1 MASTTG
7 KTNPQY
13 RTASRRPMPRN
24 APSGKPARPSRE
36 PVPQER
42 YRTGTAKP
50 KRRRMRSMKAHIWDT
65 GVFFSVLL
73 LLITGLIALFS
84 ASYTN
89 AMFYKGS
96 ATYFIMRQGIFAAIG
111 LAAMIALS
119 KFPYRMY
126 AGIHNI
132 IMWISVALLILVAIP
147 GIGTSINNARRWLF
161 GFQPSEIAKLTVI
174 ICFSYWVARDPKSV
188 RSVKTMV
195 QPYGLLLAMYIG
207 LLYLEPH
214 TSAMVIIC
222 GIGVIILLAGG
233 MRLWYFAPILG
244 LGAGAV
250 AVFYVAFPHVR
261 TRFEVWLNPFS
272 DMADKGLQGSMSQI
286 AIGSGGLLGR
296 GLGNGLQKQLY
307 LPEPHND
314 FIFATWCEEMGLIGA
329 LLVILLFAYLIYRG
343 FRVARY
349 APDKFGSLLATGI
362 TAKLAIQTLMNLFV
376 VTGIMPV
383 TGAALPFFS
392 YGGTAL
398 LLQLGEMGIL
408 LNISRYMRID
418 GRNQD

>member
-13 RTASRRPMPRN
+13 RPASRRPMPRN
-24 APSGKPARPSRE
+24 APSGKTARPSRE
-36 PVPQER
+36 PVPKER
-42 YRTGTAKP
+42 YHTGTAKP

-111 LAAMIALS
+111 LAA
-119 KFPYRMY
+119 
-126 AGIHNI
+126 
-132 IMWISVALLILVAIP
+132 LLILVVIP
-147 GIGTSINNARRWLF
+147 GIGTTVNNAQRWLF

-195 QPYGLLLAMYIG
+195 QPYGLLLALYIG

-214 TSAMVIIC
+214 TSAMIIIC
-222 GIGVIILLAGG
+222 GIGIIILLAGG

-244 LGAGAV
+244 LGAGVV
-250 AVFYVAFPHVR
+250 AAFYVAFKHVR
-261 TRFEVWLNPFS
+261 DRFEVWLNPFS
-272 DMADKGLQGSMSQI
+272 DMANKGLQGSMSQI

>member
-13 RTASRRPMPRN
+13 RPASRRPMPRN
-24 APSGKPARPSRE
+24 APSGKTARPSRE
-36 PVPQER
+36 PVPKER
-42 YRTGTAKP
+42 YHTGTAKP

-111 LAAMIALS
+111 LAAMIVLS
-119 KFPYRMY
+119 KIPYRMY

-132 IMWISVALLILVAIP
+132 IMWISVALLVLVVIP
-147 GIGTSINNARRWLF
+147 GIGTTVNNAQRWLF

-195 QPYGLLLAMYIG
+195 QPYGLLLALYIG

-214 TSAMVIIC
+214 TSAMIIIC
-222 GIGVIILLAGG
+222 GIGIIILLAGG

-244 LGAGAV
+244 LGAGVV
-250 AVFYVAFPHVR
+250 AAFYVAFKHVR
-261 TRFEVWLNPFS
+261 DRFEVWLNPFS
-272 DMADKGLQGSMSQI
+272 DMANKGLQGSMSQI
-286 AIGSGGLLGR
+286 AIGSGGLLGL
-296 GLGNGLQKQLY
+296 GLGKSRQKFLF
-307 LPEPHND
+307 LPEEHND
-314 FIFATWCEEMGLIGA
+314 CIFSIVCEELGLIGA
-329 LLVILLFAYLIYRG
+329 TLIMAIFALLIIRG
-343 FRVARY
+343 YWIALHAR
-349 APDKFGSLLATGI
+349 DRFGSLLVVGITTQIALQVFLNIAVVTNLVPNTGI
-362 TAKLAIQTLMNLFV
+362 S
-376 VTGIMPV
+376 
-383 TGAALPFFS
+383 LPFFS
-392 YGGTAL
+392 FGGTAL
-398 LLQLGEMGIL
+398 AIQLAEMGVVL
-408 LNISRYMRID
+408 SVSRQMPPS
-418 GRNQD
+418 

>member
-13 RTASRRPMPRN
+13 RPASRRPMPRN

-42 YRTGTAKP
+42 YHTGTAKP

-96 ATYFIMRQGIFAAIG
+96 ATYFIMRQGIFAAAG

-147 GIGTSINNARRWLF
+147 GIGTSVNNARRWLF

-250 AVFYVAFPHVR
+250 AAFYVAFPHVR

-286 AIGSGGLLGR
+286 AIGSGGLFGK
-296 GLGNGLQKQLY
+296 GYMNGTQTTY
-307 LPEPHND
+307 GFVPEQSTD
-314 FIFATWCEEMGLIGA
+314 FIFCTVGEEWGFFGCLIVIGLYVMLILQILKDAEHSRENFTRIYGYCLASCLFMHLFINIGMTIG
-329 LLVILLFAYLIYRG
+329 L
-343 FRVARY
+343 
-349 APDKFGSLLATGI
+349 
-362 TAKLAIQTLMNLFV
+362 
-376 VTGIMPV
+376 MPV
-383 TGAALPFFS
+383 IGIPLPFMS
-392 YGGTAL
+392 YGGSSLWAFTAML
-398 LLQLGEMGIL
+398 AIFIALDHQEKK
-408 LNISRYMRID
+408 YF
-418 GRNQD
+418 

>member
-1 MASTTG
+1 
-7 KTNPQY
+7 
-13 RTASRRPMPRN
+13 
-24 APSGKPARPSRE
+24 
-36 PVPQER
+36 
-42 YRTGTAKP
+42 
-50 KRRRMRSMKAHIWDT
+50 
-65 GVFFSVLL
+65 
-73 LLITGLIALFS
+73 
-84 ASYTN
+84 
-89 AMFYKGS
+89 
-96 ATYFIMRQGIFAAIG
+96 
-111 LAAMIALS
+111 
-119 KFPYRMY
+119 
-126 AGIHNI
+126 
-132 IMWISVALLILVAIP
+132 
-147 GIGTSINNARRWLF
+147 
-161 GFQPSEIAKLTVI
+161 
-174 ICFSYWVARDPKSV
+174 
-188 RSVKTMV
+188 
-195 QPYGLLLAMYIG
+195 
-207 LLYLEPH
+207 
-214 TSAMVIIC
+214 MVIIC

-349 APDKFGSLLATGI
+349 AQDKFGSLLATGI

>member
-13 RTASRRPMPRN
+13 RPASRRPMPRN

-89 AMFYKGS
+89 GS

-161 GFQPSEIAKLTVI
+161 GFQPSE
-174 ICFSYWVARDPKSV
+174 
-188 RSVKTMV
+188 
-195 QPYGLLLAMYIG
+195 
-207 LLYLEPH
+207 YLEPH

-250 AVFYVAFPHVR
+250 AAFYIAFPHVR

>member
-13 RTASRRPMPRN
+13 RPASRRPMPRN

-250 AVFYVAFPHVR
+250 AAFYIAFPHVR

-286 AIGSGGLLGR
+286 AIGSGGLLGK
-296 GLGNGLQKQLY
+296 GLGQSIQKLSF
-307 LPEPHND
+307 LPEPQND
-314 FIFATWCEEMGLIGA
+314 MIFAVICEELGLFGA
-329 LLVILLFAYLIYRG
+329 VAVIFMFLFMLYRFLVIAG
-343 FRVARY
+343 N
-349 APDKFGSLLATGI
+349 APDLFGAMLVTGVLAHIAIQVVLNIAVVTNVIPNTGI
-362 TAKLAIQTLMNLFV
+362 T
-376 VTGIMPV
+376 
-383 TGAALPFFS
+383 LPFIS
-392 YGGTAL
+392 YGGTSVL
-398 LLQLGEMGIL
+398 FLMIEMGMVL
-408 LNISRYMRID
+408 SVS
-418 GRNQD
+418 NQIRLEQQ

>member
-1 MASTTG
+1 
-7 KTNPQY
+7 
-13 RTASRRPMPRN
+13 
-24 APSGKPARPSRE
+24 
-36 PVPQER
+36 
-42 YRTGTAKP
+42 
-50 KRRRMRSMKAHIWDT
+50 
-65 GVFFSVLL
+65 
-73 LLITGLIALFS
+73 
-84 ASYTN
+84 
-89 AMFYKGS
+89 
-96 ATYFIMRQGIFAAIG
+96 
-111 LAAMIALS
+111 
-119 KFPYRMY
+119 
-126 AGIHNI
+126 
-132 IMWISVALLILVAIP
+132 
-147 GIGTSINNARRWLF
+147 
-161 GFQPSEIAKLTVI
+161 
-174 ICFSYWVARDPKSV
+174 
-188 RSVKTMV
+188 
-195 QPYGLLLAMYIG
+195 
-207 LLYLEPH
+207 
-214 TSAMVIIC
+214 MVIIC

-362 TAKLAIQTLMNLFV
+362 TAKLAI
-376 VTGIMPV
+376 
-383 TGAALPFFS
+383 
-392 YGGTAL
+392 
-398 LLQLGEMGIL
+398 
-408 LNISRYMRID
+408 RH
-418 GRNQD
+418 

>member
-13 RTASRRPMPRN
+13 RPASRRPMPRN

-132 IMWISVALLILVAIP
+132 IMWISVALLVLVVIP
-147 GIGTSINNARRWLF
+147 GIGTTVNNAQRWLF

-195 QPYGLLLAMYIG
+195 QPYGLLLALYIG

-214 TSAMVIIC
+214 TSAMIIIC
-222 GIGVIILLAGG
+222 GIGIIILLAGG

-244 LGAGAV
+244 LGAGVV
-250 AVFYVAFPHVR
+250 AAFYVAFKHVR
-261 TRFEVWLNPFS
+261 DRFEVWLNPFS
-272 DMADKGLQGSMSQI
+272 DMANKGLQGSMSQI
-286 AIGSGGLLGR
+286 AIGSGGIF
-296 GLGNGLQKQLY
+296 GNGLFGGGY
-307 LPEPHND
+307 YSVPNAHND
-314 FIFATWCEEMGLIGA
+314 FIFSWIGNVTGFVGCCVVLGVLFAIVIKTFLTGARSEDLLGTFICAGIGGA
-329 LLVILLFAYLIYRG
+329 LMAQIAVNVG
-343 FRVARY
+343 
-349 APDKFGSLLATGI
+349 
-362 TAKLAIQTLMNLFV
+362 MNLRV
-376 VTGIMPV
+376 LPVIGVT
-383 TGAALPFFS
+383 LPFYS
-392 YGGTAL
+392 AGGSSVMMLYICVGLVLSVYIHNTKKL
-398 LLQLGEMGIL
+398 FG
-408 LNISRYMRID
+408 
-418 GRNQD
+418 

>member
-1 MASTTG
+1 MHNAGCS
-7 KTNPQY
+7 
-13 RTASRRPMPRN
+13 AFSRL
-24 APSGKPARPSRE
+24 
-36 PVPQER
+36 
-42 YRTGTAKP
+42 
-50 KRRRMRSMKAHIWDT
+50 RSQ
-65 GVFFSVLL
+65 S
-73 LLITGLIALFS
+73 
-84 ASYTN
+84 
-89 AMFYKGS
+89 
-96 ATYFIMRQGIFAAIG
+96 
-111 LAAMIALS
+111 
-119 KFPYRMY
+119 
-126 AGIHNI
+126 
-132 IMWISVALLILVAIP
+132 
-147 GIGTSINNARRWLF
+147 
-161 GFQPSEIAKLTVI
+161 
-174 ICFSYWVARDPKSV
+174 WVARDPKSV

-195 QPYGLLLAMYIG
+195 QPYGLLLALYIG

-214 TSAMVIIC
+214 TSAMIIIC
-222 GIGVIILLAGG
+222 GIGIIILLAGG

-244 LGAGAV
+244 LGAGVV
-250 AVFYVAFPHVR
+250 AAFYVAFKHVR
-261 TRFEVWLNPFS
+261 DRFEVWLNPFS
-272 DMADKGLQGSMSQI
+272 DMANKGLQGSMSQI